1 MALDKNYNYITPEG
15 FEASIADEIG
25 TSGLYQFGGFIDE
38 EFLPVLRFPN
48 STRIYREMVE
58 NDSVIASILFAIEM
72 LIRGVKWKIES
83 RSQHP
88 EDLKL
93 ANYVDECFNDM
104 DKPFNDVISEIIS
117 FLTYG
122 FSVQELVYKRR
133 FGQNQPDPRFRSR
146 FTDGLWGWRKISIR
160 SQDTIL
166 RWEFGPHNR
175 LEGVWQYPPNMGG
188 AVYIPKHRFLLFR
201 VNSKKDN
208 PESTSIL
215 RSAYRSWYFKKRIE
229 ELEAIG
235 IERDLAGLPMARIP
249 AEYMA
254 PGATPAQKALYDQV
268 KKIVSDVRQNSKA
281 GIVFPSTRDEKG
293 NLIMDFELMTS
304 PGQKQI
310 DTNLVINRY
319 NMGITQ
325 AVLADFIMLGQQ
337 GKGSYALSEDK
348 TELFGAA
355 LEAWIDNIQDVF
367 NRYAIPRLFEVNG
380 ISTEYLPRLSHS
392 LIDIKDIS
400 KLSAYFQQLI
410 SVGAITPDDELEDY
424 LRKAARAPLKN
435 RDDL

>member
-1 MALDKNYNYITPEG
+1 MLLDKNNNNLPPSG
-15 FEASIADEIG
+15 FETTIADEIG
-25 TSGLYQFGGFIDE
+25 SSGLYQFGGFIDE

-48 STRIYREMVE
+48 STRIYREMAE
-58 NDSVIASILFAIEM
+58 NDSVIAALLFAIEM
-72 LIRGVKWKIES
+72 LIRGVKWKVES
-83 RSQHP
+83 YSQHP
-88 EDLKL
+88 NDLKL
-93 ANYVDECFNDM
+93 ANFIDECFNDM
-104 DKPFNDVISEIIS
+104 DKAFNEVISEIIS

-122 FSVQELVYKRR
+122 FCVQEIVYKRR
-133 FGQNQPDPRFRSR
+133 FGQHQPDSRFRSR
-146 FTDGLWGWRKISIR
+146 FNDGLWGWRKISIR

-175 LEGVWQYPPNMGG
+175 LEGVWQYPPNQGG

-215 RSAYRSWYFKKRIE
+215 RPAYRSWYFKKRIE

-235 IERDLAGLPMARIP
+235 MERDLAGLPIARIP
-249 AEYMA
+249 VEYMA
-254 PGATPAQKALYDQV
+254 PGATAQQKSFYEQV
-268 KKIVSDVRQNSKA
+268 KKVVSEVRQNSRA
-281 GIVFPSTRDEKG
+281 GVVFPSTRDDKG
-293 NLIMDFELMTS
+293 NLIMDFGLLSS
-304 PGQKQI
+304 PGQKQFN
-310 DTNLVINRY
+310 TNEAINRY
-319 NMGITQ
+319 NLGIMQT
-325 AVLADFIMLGQQ
+325 VLADFMMLGQQ
-337 GKGSYALSEDK
+337 AKGSYALSEDK

-355 LEAWIDNIQDVF
+355 LEAWIDTIQDVF
-367 NRYAIPRLFEVNG
+367 NRHAIPRLLAVNG

-410 SVGAITPDDELEDY
+410 SVGAITPDYELEDF

>member
-1 MALDKNYNYITPEG
+1 MPFDKNYNYVSPSQADISL
-15 FEASIADEIG
+15 ASEIG

-38 EFLPVLRFPN
+38 EFLPILRFPN
-48 STRIYREMVE
+48 STRIYREMAE

-72 LIRGVKWKIES
+72 LIRGVKWKIEPY
-83 RSQHP
+83 SQHP
-88 EDLKL
+88 DDLKL
-93 ANYVDECFNDM
+93 ASFIDECFNDM
-104 DKPFNDVISEIIS
+104 DKPFNEVISEVIS

-122 FSVQELVYKRR
+122 FSVQEVVYKRR
-133 FGQNQPDPRFRSR
+133 FGQKQVDPRFHSR
-146 FTDGLWGWRKISIR
+146 FEDGLWGWRKISIR
-160 SQDTIL
+160 SQDTIM

-235 IERDLAGLPMARIP
+235 IERDLAGLPIARIP

-254 PGATPAQKALYDQV
+254 PGATPQQKAFYEQV
-268 KKIVSDVRQNSKA
+268 KKIVSSVRQNNKA
-281 GIVFPSTRDEKG
+281 GVVFPSTRDEKG
-293 NLIMDFELMTS
+293 NLIMDFSLLTS
-304 PGQKQI
+304 PGQKQL
-310 DTNLVINRY
+310 DTNLVIQRY
-319 NMGITQ
+319 NISITQ
-325 AVLADFIMLGQQ
+325 VVLADFIMLGQQ

-355 LEAWIDNIQDVF
+355 LEAWVDNIQDVF
-367 NRYAIPRLFEVNG
+367 NRYAIPRLLEVND
-380 ISTEYLPRLSHS
+380 ISTKALPKLSHS
-392 LIDIKDIS
+392 LLDIKDIS

-410 SVGAITPDDELEDY
+410 SVGAITPDNELEDF
-424 LRKAARAPLKN
+424 LRKAARAPLRN